1 MRYIVYLF
9 LIFSTAFGVS
19 QNIKTKPFYR
29 VDMVPKHM
37 DVKTKKKRFYYL
49 IVPVVQKVHKEL
61 MLQHDTVLKDMK
73 NSRNRREIQELKKV
87 YKIVTDRELL
97 LALKPHPQSIVLA
110 QAAIESAWATSRF
123 FTKANNIFGVWS
135 TNRFQKRIAA
145 KEKRD
150 GGKTVWLR
158 KFDTLED
165 SVRQYYK
172 MIATAKVYKEFR
184 QLRYETDNI
193 AKLVRRLDRYSETG
207 DEYTKKLLGITKYN
221 KLIKYDR

>member
-9 LIFSTAFGVS
+9 LIFSTAFGAS
-19 QNIKTKPFYR
+19 QNIKTKLFYR
-29 VDMVPKHM
+29 VDTVPKHM

-73 NSRNRREIQELKKV
+73 NSKNRREIQELKKV

-145 KEKRD
+145 QEKRD
-150 GGKTVWLR
+150 GKKTIWLR

-184 QLRYETDNI
+184 QLRYDTTDV
-193 AKLVRRLDRYSETG
+193 AKMVKKLDRYSEAG
-207 DEYTKKLLGITKYN
+207 DKYTKKLLDIIEYN
-221 KLIKYDR
+221 KLVKYDR